1 MSARVP
7 YIAGLLPGAKGRSPQ
22 LRPRRRLFET
32 DLPPV
37 LAPDSDAGHARD
49 ARTLTAPPLDVA
61 SIRASAPPAAPQAPS
76 PASAIDRPPSSPN
89 LTPQPAEPAAFP
101 IADPSA
107 RTARPAMDPQPSAP
121 SVPGR
126 PPALEAHPR
135 DAPAPNSQ
143 SATHLARQPVGAHER
158 AVSAA
163 PSAPAAREPA
173 PEHPALLT
181 PRVAADR
188 AGGRGSLGDALEAP
202 REGRAPARAQGA
214 PGRGD
219 ALSHP
224 AQPSRPAVS
233 ATHDAPAHPPEPGR
247 DHAASAQRRQ
257 APEALP
263 PLDTERRALAAASLL
278 PAPLPGQRQRRAA
291 PPRVSIGTIEVTV
304 TPPPPP
310 PPPPAPASM
319 SNPPGV
325 PAALAPAAA
334 GPATPRPVRE
344 QLRLGERRWYG
355 MAQA

>member
-61 SIRASAPPAAPQAPS
+61 SIRASAPPAAPEAPS
-76 PASAIDRPPSSPN
+76 PASAIDRPPPPPN

-101 IADPSA
+101 IAALQA
-107 RTARPAMDPQPSAP
+107 RAAQPAMDSQPSAP
-121 SVPGR
+121 GL

-135 DAPAPNSQ
+135 DPPAPNSQ
-143 SATHLARQPVGAHER
+143 SAARLARQPVDAHER

-163 PSAPAAREPA
+163 PSGPAAREPFA
-173 PEHPALLT
+173 PHPPLLT
-181 PRVAADR
+181 PRVAADHE
-188 AGGRGSLGDALEAP
+188 GGRGSLGDALEAP

-310 PPPPAPASM
+310 PPAPASI

-334 GPATPRPVRE
+334 GPAPPRPVRE

>member
-61 SIRASAPPAAPQAPS
+61 SIRASAPPAAPEAPS
-76 PASAIDRPPSSPN
+76 PASAIDRPPPSPN
-89 LTPQPAEPAAFP
+89 LTPRLPEPPVFP

-107 RTARPAMDPQPSAP
+107 RTARPAMDSQPSAP
-121 SVPGR
+121 SAPGR

-135 DAPAPNSQ
+135 GAPAPNSQ
-143 SATHLARQPVGAHER
+143 PAAHLARRPVGAHER

-173 PEHPALLT
+173 PEHPPLLT

-188 AGGRGSLGDALEAP
+188 EGGRGSLGNALEAP
-202 REGRAPARAQGA
+202 REGRVPARAQSA

-219 ALSHP
+219 GLSHRAP
-224 AQPSRPAVS
+224 PSRSGLS
-233 ATHDAPAHPPEPGR
+233 AFHDAPAHSPEPGR
-247 DHAASAQRRQ
+247 GHAASTRQRQ
-257 APEALP
+257 APETHP
-263 PLDTERRALAAASLL
+263 PLDSDQRALAPASLL
-278 PAPLPGQRQRRAA
+278 PAPLPGQRQRHAA

-310 PPPPAPASM
+310 PAAPASI

-325 PAALAPAAA
+325 PPALAPAPA